1 MRNYAILIDAGFLKR
16 KLGSQRAPMTAQHV
30 ADFIAR
36 LRQHP
41 DLAGLCLHRIY
52 YYDAPPLEQT
62 LKRPLAGSSMN
73 LGDTDLSR
81 RNKSL
86 LAKLATF
93 PFFALRLGELH
104 FRGWHIKGGTLPD
117 TEPSVTLKASDLQ
130 PNIQQKG
137 VDMRIGLDIAAL
149 TLKKQVSVIVL
160 VTGDSDFVPAM
171 KFARREGAQLFLVTL
186 GHDVKD
192 ALIHH
197 ADQVI
202 DIRPDDIV

>member
-1 MRNYAILIDAGFLKR
+1 M
-16 KLGSQRAPMTAQHV
+16 
-30 ADFIAR
+30 
-36 LRQHP
+36 
-41 DLAGLCLHRIY
+41 Y

-62 LKRPLAGSSMN
+62 IKKPLGGAQIN

-86 LAKLATF
+86 LAKLATM

-104 FRGWHIKGGTLPD
+104 FRGWHVKNGKLPEID
-117 TEPSVTLKASDLQ
+117 AQVTLAHADLQ

-149 TLKKQVSVIVL
+149 TLKKQVQIIVL

-171 KFARREGAQLFLVTL
+171 KFARREGTQLFLVHL

-197 ADQVI
+197 ADVVMHVEL
-202 DIRPDDIV
+202 PPMET